1 MLVLCR
7 LPFLP
12 VVIGTVYVEEQIL
25 GLVSDERRLLVETP
39 VYLDLEVELVVQST
53 SQIATSRVQDQT
65 REVVDNRRLLLQLD
79 LVVVLNS
86 SAVKHLLDCSL
97 PRVEDRVVRP
107 FGLSVDDGRPCVGI
121 VHVDQLFLLLRL
133 IVIFGMFEAFT
144 QSFDDQDVDFREVLL
159 LPVRDFVSD

>member
-39 VYLDLEVELVVQST
+39 VYLDLKVVLVVQST

-65 REVVDNRRLLLQLD
+65 REVVDNRRLLL
-79 LVVVLNS
+79 
-86 SAVKHLLDCSL
+86 
-97 PRVEDRVVRP
+97 
-107 FGLSVDDGRPCVGI
+107 
-121 VHVDQLFLLLRL
+121 
-133 IVIFGMFEAFT
+133 
-144 QSFDDQDVDFREVLL
+144 
-159 LPVRDFVSD
+159 